1 MSKRSVISF
10 NSFCRFKEVDEAWI
24 VPLQSRKKQHKNH
37 RERER
42 GLFHIHLTKLTNIPV
57 EGTTHVLLSFWTEK
71 ATTSSN
77 IKHQIIQGFPLL
89 SHLILSLFPPKTV
102 LKFRT
107 SGLFQG
113 GRKILKSFMGT
124 NYFIFSSHNNSKDFK
139 IKNHTSLATS
149 TQSK

>member
-1 MSKRSVISF
+1 MNCSTTK
-10 NSFCRFKEVDEAWI
+10 
-24 VPLQSRKKQHKNH
+24 QKKATQESQ

-42 GLFHIHLTKLTNIPV
+42 A
-57 EGTTHVLLSFWTEK
+57 LSHPLNKINKYPSRRNHPFAPLILNRE
-71 ATTSSN
+71 SN
-77 IKHQIIQGFPLL
+77 NQLKHQIIQGFPLL

-124 NYFIFSSHNNSKDFK
+124 NYFIFSCHNNSKDFK